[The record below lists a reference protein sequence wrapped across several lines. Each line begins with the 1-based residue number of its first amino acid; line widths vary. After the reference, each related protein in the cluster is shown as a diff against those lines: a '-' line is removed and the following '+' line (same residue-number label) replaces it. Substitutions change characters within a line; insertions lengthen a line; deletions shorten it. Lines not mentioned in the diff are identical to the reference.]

1 MFTLQ
6 TNLAHVFSVGLACCY
21 LVRLDDWAL
30 PIALEMSRAPPLSF
44 EIINCILYKTGG
56 GGGLCVFI
64 YLARRSGSERVTL
77 WFRTSGLWC
86 KRQVSLG
93 SDFCQILN
101 TIWSCGLGIWGGE
114 IFFAWANLSTKLTA
128 FEKKKYLLL
137 LLWCFQ
143 SCLGLLI
150 FTDSVPF
157 FLSKID
163 SPARSTGIGW
173 VPVFFREDNSLLI
186 PELLLGRETN
196 SVCSSSC

>member
-101 TIWSCGLGIWGGE
+101 TIWSCGLGIWGGGRFFLHGQ
-114 IFFAWANLSTKLTA
+114 IFPPSS
-128 FEKKKYLLL
+128 LLL
-137 LLWCFQ
+137 RKRNIC
-143 SCLGLLI
+143 SCCCGVFNLASVCLFLLI
-150 FTDSVPF
+150 L
-157 FLSKID
+157 FLS
-163 SPARSTGIGW
+163 
-173 VPVFFREDNSLLI
+173 F
-186 PELLLGRETN
+186 
-196 SVCSSSC
+196 